1 MLNIRS
7 AQKTNFV
14 EVHSRTIHSMF
25 ALNWFTGARA
35 ENFHT
40 FFPIRSYVKTMS
52 ADSGHLEF
60 PIGTKNITFVEV
72 HPMTIYTMFALN
84 WFTGFREEIF
94 KTFSHRVPC

>member
-40 FFPIRSYVKTMS
+40 FFPIRSYVETMS

-94 KTFSHRVPC
+94 

>member
-1 MLNIRS
+1 
-7 AQKTNFV
+7 
-14 EVHSRTIHSMF
+14 MF

-35 ENFHT
+35 ENFHK
-40 FFPIRSYVKTMS
+40 FFPIWSYVKTMS
-52 ADSGHLEF
+52 ADSHHLEF
-60 PIGTKNITFVEV
+60 PMGTKNKTFVEV